1 MCLLPLLIPAGQ
13 SNLFYSSHFV
23 SHQLAAAKV
32 NQLLQPELTAQAAV
46 AQRKDGEEQDEED
59 NSGW

>member
-46 AQRKDGEEQDEED
+46 AQRKDGDRK
-59 NSGW
+59 SVV